1 MGGRVAQRKY
11 SRSSGSCDWGRQN
24 GGGRMLGPERGD
36 VISVAFLTACLPGA
50 WLNTLSLGLEKEM
63 DD

>member
-36 VISVAFLTACLPGA
+36 VISVAFLTACLPA
-50 WLNTLSLGLEKEM
+50 WCLAQYLVAGTGKRNG
-63 DD
+63 